1 MSDLEKTRIAV
12 LFGGAN
18 SDNFRSCQQIKDV
31 IPALLSR
38 EFEVEIFGVTLEGM
52 WVSFTDVQAL
62 LSATKVA
69 GFELSNESADK
80 ISGSTISNFPIQEFI
95 SFDAVYPLIIGFPGA
110 DGSIAGLFEALGVR
124 VIGSDSLGSAISSD
138 KSTTKLLLEAV
149 EIATPKH
156 VVIPDKAWRRDA
168 LSNVARAASLKLPIV
183 VKPCRG
189 TNGVGITLV
198 KFPLGMKDAVA
209 IARRFDGRF
218 MAEEYYAN
226 ARHLECAVMG
236 DSENRNYISGIL
248 ETVTHEGELFNY
260 ITRTDPTKYSQNI
273 ANDLSDDFVELI
285 KETAEKVFEALKI
298 SGYLQVEFLLTEEGQ
313 VMVLDVNAHPYLGRD
328 GSFAKVWLAA
338 GLEYEDVLYAAVMEA
353 VRRRVGMI

>member
-62 LSATKVA
+62 LAATKVA

-80 ISGSTISNFPIQEFI
+80 ISGSTISNFPTQEFI

-124 VIGSDSLGSAISSD
+124 VIGSDSLGSAIASD

-198 KFPLGMKDAVA
+198 KFPLGMKDAVS

-218 MAEEYYAN
+218 MAEEYYTN
-226 ARHLECAVMG
+226 VRHLECAVMG

-260 ITRTDPTKYSQNI
+260 ITRTDQTKYSQKI
-273 ANDLSDDFVELI
+273 VNDLSDDFVELI

-313 VMVLDVNAHPYLGRD
+313 VMVLDVNAHPYLGKD

-353 VRRRVGMI
+353 VRRPVGMI

>member
-52 WVSFTDVQAL
+52 WVSFTDVPAL
-62 LSATKVA
+62 LAATKVA
-69 GFELSNESADK
+69 GFELSNESANK
-80 ISGSTISNFPIQEFI
+80 ISGSTISNFPTQEFI

-198 KFPLGMKDAVA
+198 KFPLGMKDAVS

-218 MAEEYYAN
+218 MAEEYYTN
-226 ARHLECAVMG
+226 VRHLECAVMG

-260 ITRTDPTKYSQNI
+260 ITRTDPTKYSQKIVN
-273 ANDLSDDFVELI
+273 NLSDDFVELI

-313 VMVLDVNAHPYLGRD
+313 VMVLDVNAHPYLGKD

-353 VRRRVGMI
+353 VRRPVGMI

>member
-62 LSATKVA
+62 LAATKVA

-80 ISGSTISNFPIQEFI
+80 ISGSTISNFPTQEFI

-124 VIGSDSLGSAISSD
+124 VIGSDSLGSAIASD

-198 KFPLGMKDAVA
+198 KFPLGMKDAVS

-218 MAEEYYAN
+218 MAEEYYTN
-226 ARHLECAVMG
+226 VRHLECAVMG

-260 ITRTDPTKYSQNI
+260 ITRTDPTKYSQKI
-273 ANDLSDDFVELI
+273 VNDLSDDFVELI

-313 VMVLDVNAHPYLGRD
+313 VMVLDVNAHPYLGKD

-353 VRRRVGMI
+353 VRRPVGMI

>member
-31 IPALLSR
+31 VPALLSR

-62 LSATKVA
+62 LAATKVA

-80 ISGSTISNFPIQEFI
+80 ISGSTISNFPTQEFI

-124 VIGSDSLGSAISSD
+124 VIGSDSLGSSISSD

-198 KFPLGMKDAVA
+198 KFPLGMKDAVS

-218 MAEEYYAN
+218 MAEEYYTN
-226 ARHLECAVMG
+226 VRHLECAVMG

-248 ETVTHEGELFNY
+248 ETETHEGELFNY
-260 ITRTDPTKYSQNI
+260 ITRTDPTKYSQKI
-273 ANDLSDDFVELI
+273 VSDLSDDFVELI

-313 VMVLDVNAHPYLGRD
+313 VMVLDVNAHPYLGKD

-353 VRRRVGMI
+353 VRRPVGMI

>member
-31 IPALLSR
+31 VPALLSR

-52 WVSFTDVQAL
+52 WVSFTDVPAL
-62 LSATKVA
+62 LAATKVA

-198 KFPLGMKDAVA
+198 KFPLGMKDAVS

-218 MAEEYYAN
+218 MVEEYYTN
-226 ARHLECAVMG
+226 VRHLECAVMG

-260 ITRTDPTKYSQNI
+260 ITRTDPTKYSQKI
-273 ANDLSDDFVELI
+273 VSDLSDDFVELI

-313 VMVLDVNAHPYLGRD
+313 VMVLDVNAHPYLGKD

-353 VRRRVGMI
+353 VRRPVGMI

>member
-31 IPALLSR
+31 VPALLSR

-52 WVSFTDVQAL
+52 WVSFTDVPAL
-62 LSATKVA
+62 LAATKVA
-69 GFELSNESADK
+69 GFELSNESANK
-80 ISGSTISNFPIQEFI
+80 ISGSTISNFPTQEFI

-198 KFPLGMKDAVA
+198 KFPLGMKDAVS

-218 MAEEYYAN
+218 MAEEYYTN
-226 ARHLECAVMG
+226 VRHLECAVMG

-260 ITRTDPTKYSQNI
+260 ITRTDQTKYSQKI
-273 ANDLSDDFVELI
+273 VNDLSDDFVELI

-313 VMVLDVNAHPYLGRD
+313 VMVLDVNAHPYLGKD

-353 VRRRVGMI
+353 VRRPVGMI

>member
-52 WVSFTDVQAL
+52 WVSFTDVPAL
-62 LSATKVA
+62 LAATKVA
-69 GFELSNESADK
+69 GFELSNESANK
-80 ISGSTISNFPIQEFI
+80 ISGSTISNFPTQEFI

-198 KFPLGMKDAVA
+198 KFPLGMKDAVS

-218 MAEEYYAN
+218 MAEEYYTN
-226 ARHLECAVMG
+226 VRHLECAVMG

-260 ITRTDPTKYSQNI
+260 ITRTDQTKYSQKI
-273 ANDLSDDFVELI
+273 VNDLSDDFVELI

-313 VMVLDVNAHPYLGRD
+313 VMVLDVNAHPYLGKD

-353 VRRRVGMI
+353 VRRPVGMI

>member
-31 IPALLSR
+31 VPALLSR

-62 LSATKVA
+62 LAATKVA

-80 ISGSTISNFPIQEFI
+80 ISGSTISNFPTQEFI

-198 KFPLGMKDAVA
+198 KFPLGMKDAVS

-218 MAEEYYAN
+218 MAEEYYTN
-226 ARHLECAVMG
+226 VRHLECAVMG

-260 ITRTDPTKYSQNI
+260 ITRTDPTKYSQKI
-273 ANDLSDDFVELI
+273 VNDLSDDFVELI

-313 VMVLDVNAHPYLGRD
+313 VMVLDVNAHPYLGKD
-328 GSFAKVWLAA
+328 GSFANVWLAA

-353 VRRRVGMI
+353 VRRPVGMI

>member
-31 IPALLSR
+31 VPALLSR

-62 LSATKVA
+62 LAATKVA

-80 ISGSTISNFPIQEFI
+80 ISGSTISNFPTQEFI

-149 EIATPKH
+149 DIATPKH

-198 KFPLGMKDAVA
+198 KFPLGMKDAVS

-218 MAEEYYAN
+218 MAEEYYTN
-226 ARHLECAVMG
+226 VRHLECAVMG

-248 ETVTHEGELFNY
+248 ETETHEGELFNY
-260 ITRTDPTKYSQNI
+260 ITRTDPTKYSQKI
-273 ANDLSDDFVELI
+273 VNDLSDDFVELI

-313 VMVLDVNAHPYLGRD
+313 VMVLDVNAHPYLGKD

-353 VRRRVGMI
+353 VRRPVGMI

>member
-62 LSATKVA
+62 LAATKVA

-80 ISGSTISNFPIQEFI
+80 ISGSTISNFPTQEFI

-124 VIGSDSLGSAISSD
+124 VIGSDSLGSAIASD

-198 KFPLGMKDAVA
+198 KFPLGMKDAVS

-218 MAEEYYAN
+218 MAEEYYTN
-226 ARHLECAVMG
+226 VRHLECAVMG

-260 ITRTDPTKYSQNI
+260 ITRTDPTKYSQKIVN
-273 ANDLSDDFVELI
+273 NLSDDFVELI

-313 VMVLDVNAHPYLGRD
+313 VMVLDVNAHPYLGKD

-353 VRRRVGMI
+353 VRRPVGMI

>member
-31 IPALLSR
+31 VPALLSR

-62 LSATKVA
+62 LAATKVA
-69 GFELSNESADK
+69 GFELSNESANK
-80 ISGSTISNFPIQEFI
+80 ISGSTISNFPTQEFI

-198 KFPLGMKDAVA
+198 KFPLGMKDAVS

-218 MAEEYYAN
+218 MAEEYYTN
-226 ARHLECAVMG
+226 VRHLECAVMG

-260 ITRTDPTKYSQNI
+260 ITRTDPTKYSQKI
-273 ANDLSDDFVELI
+273 VNDLSDDFVELI

-313 VMVLDVNAHPYLGRD
+313 VMVLDVNAHPYLGKD

-353 VRRRVGMI
+353 VRRPVGMI

>member
-62 LSATKVA
+62 LAATKVA

-80 ISGSTISNFPIQEFI
+80 ISGSTISNFPTQEFI

-124 VIGSDSLGSAISSD
+124 VIGSDSLGSAIASD

-198 KFPLGMKDAVA
+198 KFPLGMKDAVS

-218 MAEEYYAN
+218 MAEEYYTN
-226 ARHLECAVMG
+226 VRHLECAVMG

-260 ITRTDPTKYSQNI
+260 ITRTDPTKYSQKI
-273 ANDLSDDFVELI
+273 VSDLSDDFVELI
-285 KETAEKVFEALKI
+285 KEMAEKVFEALKI

-313 VMVLDVNAHPYLGRD
+313 VMVLDVNAHPYLGKD

-353 VRRRVGMI
+353 VRRPVGMI

>member
-31 IPALLSR
+31 VPALLSR

-62 LSATKVA
+62 LAATKVA

-80 ISGSTISNFPIQEFI
+80 ISGSTISNFPTQEFI

-198 KFPLGMKDAVA
+198 KFPLGMKDAVS

-218 MAEEYYAN
+218 MAEEYYTN
-226 ARHLECAVMG
+226 VRHLECAVMG
-236 DSENRNYISGIL
+236 DSENRNYISGIS

-260 ITRTDPTKYSQNI
+260 ITRTDPTKYSQKI
-273 ANDLSDDFVELI
+273 VNDLSDDFVELI

-313 VMVLDVNAHPYLGRD
+313 VMVLDVNAHPYLGKD

-353 VRRRVGMI
+353 VRRPVGMI

>member
-31 IPALLSR
+31 VPALLSR

-62 LSATKVA
+62 LAATRVA

-80 ISGSTISNFPIQEFI
+80 ISGSTISNFPTQEFI

-124 VIGSDSLGSAISSD
+124 VIGSDSLGSSISSD

-198 KFPLGMKDAVA
+198 KFPLGMKDAVS

-218 MAEEYYAN
+218 IAEEYYTN
-226 ARHLECAVMG
+226 VRHLECAVMG

-260 ITRTDPTKYSQNI
+260 ITRIDPTKYSQKI
-273 ANDLSDDFVELI
+273 ASDLSDDFVELI

-313 VMVLDVNAHPYLGRD
+313 VMVLDVNAHPYLGKD
-328 GSFAKVWLAA
+328 GAFAKVWLAA
-338 GLEYEDVLYAAVMEA
+338 GLEYEDVIYAAVMEA
-353 VRRRVGMI
+353 VRRPVGMI

>member
-31 IPALLSR
+31 VPALLSR

-52 WVSFTDVQAL
+52 WVSFTDVPAL
-62 LSATKVA
+62 LAATKVA
-69 GFELSNESADK
+69 GFELSNESANK
-80 ISGSTISNFPIQEFI
+80 ISGSTISNFPTQEFI

-124 VIGSDSLGSAISSD
+124 VIGSDSLGSAIASD

-198 KFPLGMKDAVA
+198 KFPLGMKDAVS

-218 MAEEYYAN
+218 MAEEYYTN
-226 ARHLECAVMG
+226 VRHLECAVMG

-260 ITRTDPTKYSQNI
+260 ITRTDPTKYSQKIVN
-273 ANDLSDDFVELI
+273 NLSDDFVELI

-313 VMVLDVNAHPYLGRD
+313 VMVLDVNAHPYLGKD

-353 VRRRVGMI
+353 VRRPVGMI

>member
-31 IPALLSR
+31 VPALLSR

-52 WVSFTDVQAL
+52 WVSFTDVPAL
-62 LSATKVA
+62 LAATKVA
-69 GFELSNESADK
+69 GFELSNESANK
-80 ISGSTISNFPIQEFI
+80 ISGSTISNFPTQEFI

-124 VIGSDSLGSAISSD
+124 VIGSDSLGSAIASD

-198 KFPLGMKDAVA
+198 KFPLGMKDAVS

-218 MAEEYYAN
+218 MAEEYYTN
-226 ARHLECAVMG
+226 VRHLECAVMG

-260 ITRTDPTKYSQNI
+260 ITRTDQTKYSQKI
-273 ANDLSDDFVELI
+273 VNDLSDDFVELI

-313 VMVLDVNAHPYLGRD
+313 VMVLDVNAHPYLGKD

-353 VRRRVGMI
+353 VRRPVGMI

>member
-31 IPALLSR
+31 VPALLSR

-62 LSATKVA
+62 LAATKVA

-80 ISGSTISNFPIQEFI
+80 ISGSTISNFPTQEFI

-198 KFPLGMKDAVA
+198 KFPLGMKDAVS

-218 MAEEYYAN
+218 MAEEYYTN
-226 ARHLECAVMG
+226 VRHLECAVMG

-260 ITRTDPTKYSQNI
+260 ITRTDPTKYSQKIVN
-273 ANDLSDDFVELI
+273 NLSDDFVELI

-313 VMVLDVNAHPYLGRD
+313 VMVLDVNAHPYLGKD

-353 VRRRVGMI
+353 VRRPVGMI

>member
-1 MSDLEKTRIAV
+1 MSDSNNARIAV

-18 SDNFRSCQQIKDV
+18 SDNYRSCQQIKDV
-31 IPALLSR
+31 IPALLDR
-38 EFEVEIFGVTLEGM
+38 DFEVRIFGVTLEGM
-52 WVSFTDVQAL
+52 WVCFTNRDAVLA
-62 LSATKVA
+62 ATKVDR
-69 GFELSNESADK
+69 FELSNESASQ
-80 ISGSTISNFPIQEFI
+80 ISGSTISNFPSQEFI

-110 DGSIAGLFEALGVR
+110 DGSIAGLFESVGVR
-124 VIGSDSLGSAISSD
+124 VIGSDSLGSAIASD
-138 KSTTKLLLEAV
+138 KSTTKLLLESV

-198 KFPLGMKDAVA
+198 KFPTGMKNAVA

-218 MAEEYYAN
+218 MAEEYYKN

-236 DSENRNYISGIL
+236 DSENRNYISSIL
-248 ETVTHEGELFNY
+248 ETITHEGELFNY
-260 ITRTDPTKYSQNI
+260 ITRTDSSKYSQRVVV
-273 ANDLSDDFVELI
+273 DLPADIVELI
-285 KETAEKVFEALKI
+285 KEIAEKVFEAVKI

-313 VMVLDVNAHPYLGRD
+313 VLVLETNAHPYIGRD
-328 GSFAKVWLAA
+328 GSFAKVWSAT
-338 GLEYEDVLYAAVMEA
+338 GLEYEDVIYAAVMEA
-353 VRRRVGMI
+353 LRRPVGMI

>member
-31 IPALLSR
+31 VPALLSR

-52 WVSFTDVQAL
+52 WVSFTDVQPL
-62 LSATKVA
+62 LAATKVA
-69 GFELSNESADK
+69 GFELSNESANK
-80 ISGSTISNFPIQEFI
+80 ISGSTISNFPTQEFI

-124 VIGSDSLGSAISSD
+124 VIGSDSLGSAIASD

-198 KFPLGMKDAVA
+198 KFPLGMKDAVS

-218 MAEEYYAN
+218 MAEEYYTN
-226 ARHLECAVMG
+226 VRHLECAVMG

-260 ITRTDPTKYSQNI
+260 ITRTDPTKYSQKI
-273 ANDLSDDFVELI
+273 ASDLSDDFVELI

-313 VMVLDVNAHPYLGRD
+313 VMVLDVNAHPYLGKD

-353 VRRRVGMI
+353 VRRPVGMI

>member
-31 IPALLSR
+31 VPALLSR

-52 WVSFTDVQAL
+52 WVSFTDVPAL
-62 LSATKVA
+62 LAATKVA
-69 GFELSNESADK
+69 GFELSNESANK
-80 ISGSTISNFPIQEFI
+80 ISGSTISNFPTQEFI

-124 VIGSDSLGSAISSD
+124 VIGSDSLGSAIASD

-198 KFPLGMKDAVA
+198 KFPLGMKDAVS

-218 MAEEYYAN
+218 MAEEYYTN
-226 ARHLECAVMG
+226 VRHLECAVMG

-260 ITRTDPTKYSQNI
+260 ITRTDPTKYSQKI
-273 ANDLSDDFVELI
+273 VNDLSDDFVELI

-313 VMVLDVNAHPYLGRD
+313 VMVLDVNAHPYLGKD

-353 VRRRVGMI
+353 VRRPVGMI

>member
-1 MSDLEKTRIAV
+1 MSISEKTRIAV

-31 IPALLSR
+31 VPALLSR
-38 EFEVEIFGVTLEGM
+38 EFEAEIFGVTLEGM

-62 LSATKVA
+62 IAATKVD

-80 ISGSTISNFPIQEFI
+80 ISGSTISNFPTQEFI

-110 DGSIAGLFEALGVR
+110 DGSIAGLFEAVGVR
-124 VIGSDSLGSAISSD
+124 VIGSDSLGSAIASD
-138 KSTTKLLLEAV
+138 KSTTKLVLEAV

-189 TNGVGITLV
+189 SNGVGISLV
-198 KFPLGMKDAVA
+198 KFPNGMKDAVA

-218 MAEEYYAN
+218 MAEEYYKN

-248 ETVTHEGELFNY
+248 ETITHEGELFNY
-260 ITRTDPTKYSQNI
+260 ITRTDSTKYSQKI
-273 ANDLSDDFVELI
+273 ATDLAEDIVELI

-298 SGYLQVEFLLTEEGQ
+298 SGYLQVEFLLTDEDQ
-313 VMVLDVNAHPYLGRD
+313 VLVLEANAHPYLGRD
-328 GSFAKVWLAA
+328 GSFAQVWQAA
-338 GLEYEDVLYAAVMEA
+338 GLEYEDFIYAAVMEA
-353 VRRRVGMI
+353 VRRPVGMI

>member
-31 IPALLSR
+31 VPALLSR

-62 LSATKVA
+62 LAATKVA
-69 GFELSNESADK
+69 GFELSNESANK
-80 ISGSTISNFPIQEFI
+80 ISGSTISNFPTQEFI

-124 VIGSDSLGSAISSD
+124 VIGSDSLGSAIASD

-198 KFPLGMKDAVA
+198 KFPLGMKDAVS

-218 MAEEYYAN
+218 MAEEYYTN
-226 ARHLECAVMG
+226 VRHLECAVMG

-260 ITRTDPTKYSQNI
+260 ITRTDPTKYSQKI
-273 ANDLSDDFVELI
+273 VNDLSDDFVELI

-313 VMVLDVNAHPYLGRD
+313 VMVLDVNAHPYLGKD

-353 VRRRVGMI
+353 VRRPVGMI

>member
-62 LSATKVA
+62 LAATKVA

-80 ISGSTISNFPIQEFI
+80 ISGSTISNFPTQEFI

-198 KFPLGMKDAVA
+198 KFPLGMKDAVS

-218 MAEEYYAN
+218 MAEEYYTN
-226 ARHLECAVMG
+226 VRHLECAVMG

-313 VMVLDVNAHPYLGRD
+313 VMVLDVNAHPYLGKD

-353 VRRRVGMI
+353 VRRPVGMI

>member
-62 LSATKVA
+62 LAATKVA

-80 ISGSTISNFPIQEFI
+80 ISGSTISNFPTQEFI

-198 KFPLGMKDAVA
+198 KFPLGMKDAVS

-218 MAEEYYAN
+218 MAEEYYTN
-226 ARHLECAVMG
+226 VRHLECAVMG

-260 ITRTDPTKYSQNI
+260 ITRTDPTKYSQKI
-273 ANDLSDDFVELI
+273 VNDLSDDFVELI

-313 VMVLDVNAHPYLGRD
+313 VMVLDVNAHPYLGKD

-338 GLEYEDVLYAAVMEA
+338 GLEYEDVIYAAVMEA
-353 VRRRVGMI
+353 VRRPVGMI

>member
-69 GFELSNESADK
+69 GFELSNESANK
-80 ISGSTISNFPIQEFI
+80 ISGSTISNFPTQEFI

-198 KFPLGMKDAVA
+198 KFPLGMKDAVS

-218 MAEEYYAN
+218 MAEEYYTN
-226 ARHLECAVMG
+226 VRHLECAVMG

-260 ITRTDPTKYSQNI
+260 ITRTDPTKYSQKI
-273 ANDLSDDFVELI
+273 VSDLSDDFVELI

-313 VMVLDVNAHPYLGRD
+313 VMVLDVNAHPYLGKD

-353 VRRRVGMI
+353 VRRPVGMI

>member
-31 IPALLSR
+31 VPALMSR

-80 ISGSTISNFPIQEFI
+80 ISGSTIANFPIQEFI

-198 KFPLGMKDAVA
+198 KFPLGMKDAVS

-218 MAEEYYAN
+218 MAEEYYTN
-226 ARHLECAVMG
+226 VRHLECAVMG

-260 ITRTDPTKYSQNI
+260 ITRTDPTKYSQKI
-273 ANDLSDDFVELI
+273 ADDLSDDFVELI

-313 VMVLDVNAHPYLGRD
+313 VMVLDVNAHPYLGKD

-353 VRRRVGMI
+353 VRRPVGMI

>member
-52 WVSFTDVQAL
+52 WVSFTDVPAL
-62 LSATKVA
+62 LAATKVA

-80 ISGSTISNFPIQEFI
+80 ISGSTISNFPTQEFI

-124 VIGSDSLGSAISSD
+124 VIGSDSLGSAIASD

-198 KFPLGMKDAVA
+198 KFPLGMKDAVS

-218 MAEEYYAN
+218 MAEEYYTN
-226 ARHLECAVMG
+226 VRHLECAVMG

-260 ITRTDPTKYSQNI
+260 ITRTDPTKYSQKI
-273 ANDLSDDFVELI
+273 VNDLSDDFVELI
-285 KETAEKVFEALKI
+285 KETAEKVFVALKI

-313 VMVLDVNAHPYLGRD
+313 VMVLDVNAHPYLGKD

-353 VRRRVGMI
+353 VRRPVGMI

>member
-31 IPALLSR
+31 VPALLSR

-62 LSATKVA
+62 LAATKVA

-80 ISGSTISNFPIQEFI
+80 ISGSTISNFPTQEFI

-198 KFPLGMKDAVA
+198 KFPLGMKDAVS

-218 MAEEYYAN
+218 MAEEYYTN
-226 ARHLECAVMG
+226 VRHLECAVMG
-236 DSENRNYISGIL
+236 DSENRNYISSIL

-260 ITRTDPTKYSQNI
+260 ITRTDPTKYSQKI
-273 ANDLSDDFVELI
+273 VNDLSDDFVELI

-353 VRRRVGMI
+353 VRRPVGMI

>member
-1 MSDLEKTRIAV
+1 MSISEKTRIAV

-31 IPALLSR
+31 FPALLSR
-38 EFEVEIFGVTLEGM
+38 EFEAEIFGVTLEGM
-52 WVSFTDVQAL
+52 WVSFSDAQAVI
-62 LSATKVA
+62 SATKVD

-80 ISGSTISNFPIQEFI
+80 ISGSTISNFSAQEFI

-110 DGSIAGLFEALGVR
+110 DGSIAGLFEAVGVR
-124 VIGSDSLGSAISSD
+124 VIGSDSLGSAIASD

-189 TNGVGITLV
+189 TNGVGISLV
-198 KFPLGMKDAVA
+198 KFPNGMKDAVA

-218 MAEEYYAN
+218 MAEEHYKN

-248 ETVTHEGELFNY
+248 ETITHEGELFNY
-260 ITRTDPTKYSQNI
+260 ITRTDSTKYSQKI
-273 ANDLSDDFVELI
+273 ATDLSDDFVELI

-298 SGYLQVEFLLTEEGQ
+298 SGYLQVEFLLTDEDQ
-313 VMVLDVNAHPYLGRD
+313 VLVLETNAHPYLGKE
-328 GSFAKVWLAA
+328 GSFAKVWQAA
-338 GLEYEDVLYAAVMEA
+338 GLEYEDVIYAAVMEA
-353 VRRRVGMI
+353 VRRPVGMI

>member
-31 IPALLSR
+31 VPALLSR

-62 LSATKVA
+62 LAATKVA

-80 ISGSTISNFPIQEFI
+80 ISGSTISNFPTQEFI

-198 KFPLGMKDAVA
+198 KFPLGMKDAVS

-218 MAEEYYAN
+218 MAEEYYTN
-226 ARHLECAVMG
+226 VRHLECAVMG

-260 ITRTDPTKYSQNI
+260 ITRTDPTKYSQKI
-273 ANDLSDDFVELI
+273 VNDLSDDFVELI

-313 VMVLDVNAHPYLGRD
+313 VMVLDVNAHPYLGKD

-353 VRRRVGMI
+353 VRRPVGMI

>member
-31 IPALLSR
+31 VPALLSR

-198 KFPLGMKDAVA
+198 KFPLGMKDAVS

-218 MAEEYYAN
+218 MAEEYYTN
-226 ARHLECAVMG
+226 VRHLECAVMG

-260 ITRTDPTKYSQNI
+260 ITRTDPTKYSQKI
-273 ANDLSDDFVELI
+273 VNDLSDDFVELI

-313 VMVLDVNAHPYLGRD
+313 VMVLDVNAHPYLGKD

-353 VRRRVGMI
+353 VRRPVGMI

>member
-1 MSDLEKTRIAV
+1 MSTSEKIRIAV

-18 SDNFRSCQQIKDV
+18 SDNFRSCQQIKNV
-31 IPALLSR
+31 VPALLSR
-38 EFEVEIFGVTLEGM
+38 EFEAEIFGVTLEGM

-62 LSATKVA
+62 LAATKVA

-80 ISGSTISNFPIQEFI
+80 ISGSTISNFPTQEFI
-95 SFDAVYPLIIGFPGA
+95 SYDAVYPLIIGFPGA

-124 VIGSDSLGSAISSD
+124 VIGSDSLGSAIASD

-198 KFPLGMKDAVA
+198 KFPLGMKDAVS

-218 MAEEYYAN
+218 MAEEYYTN
-226 ARHLECAVMG
+226 VRHLECAVMG

-260 ITRTDPTKYSQNI
+260 ITRTDPTKYSQKI
-273 ANDLSDDFVELI
+273 ADDLSDDFVELI

-313 VMVLDVNAHPYLGRD
+313 VMVLDVNAHPYLGKD

-353 VRRRVGMI
+353 VRRPVGMI

>member
-1 MSDLEKTRIAV
+1 MSVSNNARIAV

-18 SDNFRSCQQIKDV
+18 SDNYRSCQQIKDV
-31 IPALLSR
+31 IPALLDR
-38 EFEVEIFGVTLEGM
+38 DFEVRIFGVTLEGM
-52 WVSFTDVQAL
+52 WVCFTNVDEILA
-62 LSATKVA
+62 ATKVDR
-69 GFELSNESADK
+69 FELSNESASQ
-80 ISGSTISNFPIQEFI
+80 ISGGTISNFPSQEFI

-110 DGSIAGLFEALGVR
+110 DGSIAGLFESVGVR
-124 VIGSDSLGSAISSD
+124 VIGSDSLGSAIASD
-138 KSTTKLLLEAV
+138 KSTTKLLLESV

-198 KFPLGMKDAVA
+198 KFPTGMKNAVA

-218 MAEEYYAN
+218 MAEEYYKN

-236 DSENRNYISGIL
+236 DSENRNYISSIL
-248 ETVTHEGELFNY
+248 ETITHEGELFNY
-260 ITRTDPTKYSQNI
+260 ITRTDSSKYSQRVVV
-273 ANDLSDDFVELI
+273 DLPVDIVELI
-285 KETAEKVFEALKI
+285 KEIAEKVFEAVKI

-313 VMVLDVNAHPYLGRD
+313 VLVLETNAHPYIGRD
-328 GSFAKVWLAA
+328 GSFAKVWSAT
-338 GLEYEDVLYAAVMEA
+338 GLEYEDVIYAAVMEA
-353 VRRRVGMI
+353 LRRPVGMI

>member
-69 GFELSNESADK
+69 GVELSNESADK

-353 VRRRVGMI
+353 VRRPVGMI

>member
-31 IPALLSR
+31 VPALLSR

-52 WVSFTDVQAL
+52 WVSFTDVPAL
-62 LSATKVA
+62 LAATKVA
-69 GFELSNESADK
+69 GFELSNESANK
-80 ISGSTISNFPIQEFI
+80 ISGSTISNFPTQEFI

-198 KFPLGMKDAVA
+198 KFPLGMKDAVS

-218 MAEEYYAN
+218 MAEEYYTN
-226 ARHLECAVMG
+226 VRHLECAVMG

-260 ITRTDPTKYSQNI
+260 ITRTDPTKYSQKI
-273 ANDLSDDFVELI
+273 VNDLSDDFVELI

-313 VMVLDVNAHPYLGRD
+313 VMVLDVNAHPYLGKD

-353 VRRRVGMI
+353 VRRPVGMI